1 MLFKYR
7 AKTLQEE
14 LKEGTIEAPNEKMA
28 GDILAE
34 NNLIILSLIE
44 KEKESAFKK
53 EFEIL
58 FFNKVKTKDIV
69 IFSRQLAVMI
79 TVGLPIV
86 QALKILVKQAP
97 NVTFKKI
104 LTQMTDDVNGGEKF
118 SQALAKHPKVFSN
131 FFINMIRSGE
141 TSGQLEQALTYLAD
155 QEEKNYDLTSKIKG
169 AMIYPV
175 FVVGGLILV
184 GIVMM
189 IFVVPKLTEVIV
201 QSGAKIPLP
210 TQILIFISN
219 SLTHYWWL
227 IGIIVAGIIFG
238 INSYRNTQAGR
249 EQWDF
254 LKLKLPVFGKLSQK
268 IYLVRF
274 SQGLASLIVGGIP
287 LSQGLKIIA
296 DLIGNAVYKDLI
308 LKTLKEIEDGR
319 PITTVFEQ
327 SKVVP
332 SLVTQMMSVGEKTGK
347 LDSVLNKIAEFYSRE
362 INNMV
367 NNLTALIEPMVI
379 LLLGVAVGG
388 MVAAII
394 MPMYNVTTQF

>member
-1 MLFKYR
+1 MLFQYR

-14 LKEGTIEAPNEKMA
+14 IKEGTIEAPNEKMA
-28 GDILAE
+28 SDILAE
-34 NNLIILSLIE
+34 NNLIILSLTE
-44 KEKESAFKK
+44 KEKQSVFKK
-53 EFEIL
+53 DFEIPFL
-58 FFNKVKTKDIV
+58 NKVKSKDIV

-97 NVTFKKI
+97 SVAFKTI
-104 LTQMTDDVNGGEKF
+104 LSQIADDVNGGEKF
-118 SQALAKHPKVFSN
+118 SQALGKHPKIFSN

-141 TSGQLEQALTYLAD
+141 TSGQLEQALNYLAD
-155 QEEKNYDLTSKIKG
+155 QEEKNYDLASKIKG

-210 TQILIFISN
+210 TQILIFTSN
-219 SLTHYWWL
+219 ILSHYWWL
-227 IGIIVAGIIFG
+227 LGIIVVGVVFG
-238 INSYRNTQAGR
+238 INSYIHTLAGR

-254 LKLKLPVFGKLSQK
+254 LKLKLPVFGGLSQK

-296 DLIGNAVYKDLI
+296 DLIGNVIYKDLI
-308 LKTLKEIEDGR
+308 LKTLKEIEDGHS
-319 PITTVFEQ
+319 ITTVFEQ

-332 SLVTQMMSVGEKTGK
+332 SLVTQMMSVGEKTGR
-347 LDSVLNKIAEFYSRE
+347 LDNVLNKIAEFYSRE
-362 INNMV
+362 INNTV
-367 NNLTALIEPMVI
+367 SNLTALIEPMVI
-379 LLLGVAVGG
+379 LLLGGAVGI